1 MSQQIRAIRKTVIML
16 VVACL
21 YLAVIVPALLSLNAE
36 VVGWILMISFC
47 AFSVWVLYSINL
59 GQIKHDDQ
67 LAEMQQRHEQA
78 VLNKQV

>member
-1 MSQQIRAIRKTVIML
+1 MSQQIRAIQKTAIML

-21 YLAVIVPALLSLNAE
+21 IAVIVPALLSLNAE

-47 AFSVWVLYSINL
+47 AFSVWILYSINL

-78 VLNKQV
+78 ILNKQV

>member
-1 MSQQIRAIRKTVIML
+1 MSQQFRAIKKTAIML

-21 YLAVIVPALLSLNAE
+21 IAVIVPVVLSLNAE
-36 VVGWILMISFC
+36 IIGWLLMVSFFV
-47 AFSVWVLYSINL
+47 FSVWILYSINL

-67 LAEMQQRHEQA
+67 IAEMQQRHEQA

>member
-1 MSQQIRAIRKTVIML
+1 MSQQIRAIQKTAIML

-21 YLAVIVPALLSLNAE
+21 IAIMIPALLALNAE
-36 VVGWILMISFC
+36 IIGWLLIVSFC
-47 AFSVWVLYSINL
+47 IFSVWVLYSINL